1 MHPPAP
7 PLPARAAPSR
17 RTWGRCPAALLL
29 AALLLASPGGPARAG
44 RPGGDAPATIVFCCP
59 EAGWPPYLL
68 PCNGSDCRGIMP
80 EIFREAMRS
89 LGVTVVT
96 RSFPEKRSLVML
108 RQGEVDVYSKA
119 PEWVE
124 DSEAFLW
131 SAPVLPSR
139 DVLVAPA
146 GGRPIDGPQDLT
158 GLRLGTVLGYSYP
171 GLDEALASGRV
182 TRDDAPDTASQLRKL
197 LYGRTGAAVVNE
209 LVARWVLRGLHEPG
223 ADSLRFSE
231 RSVGLA
237 WMRFGFTRARD
248 WRALVGRLDAEIE
261 RMRADGRLQAIVDTY
276 R

>member
-1 MHPPAP
+1 METLNKKRYQEKLRTADEV
-7 PLPARAAPSR
+7 ARMIRS
-17 RTWGRCPAALLL
+17 
-29 AALLLASPGGPARAG
+29 
-44 RPGGDAPATIVFCCP
+44 GD
-59 EAGWPPYLL
+59 
-68 PCNGSDCRGIMP
+68 
-80 EIFREAMRS
+80 EIFFAEFALR
-89 LGVTVVT
+89 
-96 RSFPEKRSLVML
+96 PES
-108 RQGEVDVYSKA
+108 
-119 PEWVE
+119 
-124 DSEAFLW
+124 
-131 SAPVLPSR
+131 
-139 DVLVAPA
+139 
-146 GGRPIDGPQDLT
+146 
-158 GLRLGTVLGYSYP
+158 
-171 GLDEALASGRV
+171 LDEALASGRV